1 MLRLALFVATVD
13 AVLERPPRRLQRP
26 AAADREA
33 ALLAAGKGACPVLCV
48 DALLPYQRLPLA
60 FDDAMLTELLEDIG
74 EGGLVMTTSWDA
86 RRRRVRR
93 RGTLARVE
101 GTTLRGLVRCAVAG
115 ADARVGRWRRYGATV
130 VPGAAG
136 ASLRWGRERLA
147 DAARG
152 AGSQRIARGVVV
164 DCVSID
170 TAAAPPEPDQI
181 SPLEWS
187 STRIDVVAPDG
198 DAAACVER
206 AEALAATFEAYTAA
220 ETPWRLAAA
229 LDTAGPRPADP
240 VEFAIWCAAI
250 SRPPPPLGSGFD
262 VRPPLL
268 EALDGVSRLVIA
280 EHGLRRA
287 LAERQGDDV
296 TAFGEPPRLPEYVR
310 ADLSSSGA

>member
-1 MLRLALFVATVD
+1 MRTGD
-13 AVLERPPRRLQRP
+13 N
-26 AAADREA
+26 
-33 ALLAAGKGACPVLCV
+33 
-48 DALLPYQRLPLA
+48 
-60 FDDAMLTELLEDIG
+60 
-74 EGGLVMTTSWDA
+74 
-86 RRRRVRR
+86 
-93 RGTLARVE
+93 
-101 GTTLRGLVRCAVAG
+101 
-115 ADARVGRWRRYGATV
+115 DARVGRWRRYGATV

-170 TAAAPPEPDQI
+170 TAAAPPEPDDQ

-187 STRIDVVAPDG
+187 STRIDVVEPDG

-206 AEALAATFEAYTAA
+206 AEDLAATFDAYTAA

-240 VEFAIWCAAI
+240 VEFAIWCTAI
-250 SRPPPPLGSGFD
+250 SRPPPLLGSGFD
-262 VRPPLL
+262 VRPSLL

>member
-1 MLRLALFVATVD
+1 MLRLALFVVVTVE
-13 AVLERPPRRLQRP
+13 AVLERPPRRLVKP

-33 ALLAAGKGACPVLCV
+33 ALLEAGRGACPVLCV

-60 FDDAMLTELLEDIG
+60 FDDATLTELLEDIG
-74 EGGLVMTTSWDA
+74 EGGLVVATSWDA

-101 GTTLRGLVRCAVAG
+101 GTTLRGLMRCAVAG

-130 VPGAAG
+130 EPGAAG

-152 AGSQRIARGVVV
+152 AAVQRIARGVVV
-164 DCVSID
+164 DCVAVD
-170 TAAAPPEPDQI
+170 AAAAPPEPDQI

-187 STRIDVVAPDG
+187 ATRVDVMEPDG

-206 AEALAATFEAYTAA
+206 ADDLAATFDAYTAA

-240 VEFAIWCAAI
+240 VEFAVWCAAVA
-250 SRPPPPLGSGFD
+250 RPPPPLGSGFD
-262 VRPPLL
+262 VRPSLL

-296 TAFGEPPRLPEYVR
+296 AAFGEPPRLPEYVR
-310 ADLSSSGA
+310 ADLSS